1 MNANEYIDA
10 ISRDLQDLITAL
22 DNDPNTSA
30 LVKGRAK
37 FIQERINL
45 YYNSMFDEYEQ
56 PQQIP
61 DAPPYKIGDEDYI
74 DRVYCEHDPNKKRVT
89 TCHNSTGVTIIPCDT
104 CTFHGTRMNDLPCC
118 NCTNWSEYTLYGV
131 KTDWKKSVRYI

>member
-1 MNANEYIDA
+1 MTANEYIDA

-37 FIQERINL
+37 YIQERINL
-45 YYNSMFDEYEQ
+45 YYNSMLDEYEQ

-61 DAPPYKIGDEDYI
+61 DAPPYKIGDEDYR
-74 DRVYCEHDPNKKRVT
+74 DRV
-89 TCHNSTGVTIIPCDT
+89 TCKDEWWYYDSH
-104 CTFHGTRMNDLPCC
+104 
-118 NCTNWSEYTLYGV
+118 LY
-131 KTDWKKSVRYI
+131 

>member
-1 MNANEYIDA
+1 MTTNEYVDA

-37 FIQERINL
+37 GIQERINL
-45 YYNSMFDEYEQ
+45 YYNSIFDESRLT
-56 PQQIP
+56 QIP
-61 DAPPYKIGDEDYI
+61 DAPPYKIGDEDYR
-74 DRVYCEHDPNKKRVT
+74 DRVTCKDINPCE
-89 TCHNSTGVTIIPCDT
+89 TCSFKEVYRNE
-104 CTFHGTRMNDLPCC
+104 LPCC

-131 KTDWKKSVRYI
+131 KTDWQKSVRYI

>member
-45 YYNSMFDEYEQ
+45 YYNSMFDEYKQ
-56 PQQIP
+56 QHQIP
-61 DAPPYKIGDEDYI
+61 DAPPYKIGDEDYR
-74 DRVYCEHDPNKKRVT
+74 DRV
-89 TCHNSTGVTIIPCDT
+89 TC
-104 CTFHGTRMNDLPCC
+104 
-118 NCTNWSEYTLYGV
+118 
-131 KTDWKKSVRYI
+131 

>member
-1 MNANEYIDA
+1 MTTTEYIDA

-45 YYNSMFDEYEQ
+45 YYNSMFDEKEL
-56 PQQIP
+56 I
-61 DAPPYKIGDEDYI
+61 
-74 DRVYCEHDPNKKRVT
+74 
-89 TCHNSTGVTIIPCDT
+89 
-104 CTFHGTRMNDLPCC
+104 
-118 NCTNWSEYTLYGV
+118 
-131 KTDWKKSVRYI
+131 